1 VTLSVLLDI
10 AANASRWQAPFRTAL
25 PDARFHSPGEVDAVD
40 YVIAWR
46 PCVDTF
52 RRTRVRKAIFNLGAG
67 VDALLDVA
75 DLPADIPVYRLL
87 DAGMASQMAEY
98 AVATVLRV
106 YRDFDAY
113 AGQQRAVEWRPR
125 ERRDKASFGVGVLG
139 LGVLGRAV
147 IDAVAPFGFPLY
159 GHARTPCSVA
169 GVEVFAGDA
178 SLHAFLARCQVCIC
192 LLPATAATRDFFG
205 RERLS
210 WLPRGAH
217 LVNLARGSLVVDE
230 DLVAALDSGHLGGA
244 TLDVFRQEPLPAAHP
259 FWHHPRV
266 TLTPHVSAV
275 TRIDESVTQI
285 AAGIRAIEAGG
296 EPPGRVDRAR
306 GY

>member
-1 VTLSVLLDI
+1 MTLRVLLDI
-10 AANASRWQAPFRTAL
+10 AANAERWHAPFRAAL
-25 PDARFHSPGEVDAVD
+25 PDAQLHLPGDVDEVD
-40 YVIAWR
+40 YCIAWR
-46 PCVDTF
+46 PRAETF
-52 RRTRVRKAIFNLGAG
+52 VRSRVRKAIFNLGAG
-67 VDALLDVA
+67 VDALLEV
-75 DLPADIPVYRLL
+75 PGVPPEVPVYRLL

-98 AVATVLRV
+98 AVAVVLRV
-106 YRDFDAY
+106 YRDLDAY
-113 AGQQRAVEWRPR
+113 AEDQRAARWRPR

-147 IDAVAPFGFPLY
+147 IDALRPFGFPLY
-159 GHARTPCSVA
+159 GYARTPCTVP
-169 GVEVFAGDA
+169 GVQVFAGEP
-178 SLHAFLARCQVCIC
+178 SLRALLARCQACIC
-192 LLPATAATRDFFG
+192 LLPATPATRDFFG

-230 DLVAALDSGHLGGA
+230 DLMAALDTGHLAGA
-244 TLDVFRQEPLPAAHP
+244 TLDVFREEPLPAMHR

-266 TLTPHVSAV
+266 TVTPHVSAL
-275 TRIDESVTQI
+275 TRVDESVAQV
-285 AAGIRAIEAGG
+285 AAGIRAIEAGR